1 MRMMRHARR
10 SMRDI
15 VFALETYDL
24 ARSTFP
30 ASAAANIALHIVL
43 GIGALWVGMRHAAS
57 LVGQP

>member
-1 MRMMRHARR
+1 
-10 SMRDI
+10 MRDI